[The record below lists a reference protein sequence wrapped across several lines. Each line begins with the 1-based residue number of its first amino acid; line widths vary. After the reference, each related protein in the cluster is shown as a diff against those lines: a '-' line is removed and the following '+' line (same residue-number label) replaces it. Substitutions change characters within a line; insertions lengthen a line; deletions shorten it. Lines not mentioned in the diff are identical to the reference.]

1 MELEINDKCQLIVSG
16 MWDVE
21 NFNSGTQDKIEVLVY
36 WDDYTKYQIVTN
48 RTTDSLVWD
57 LPKDGWFQYFQINLN
72 KNIDIDKNDPE
83 ALINHVNSSANST
96 DFKKKDIFSICK
108 LRNCTI
114 ELEKESIHNFINHHK
129 EYSCKKIKGQSTKD
143 LLLIAVFVLE
153 NLIVKGKYLD
163 ATMIVESLSTCDTLC
178 KSNKSQTCNCND

>member
-1 MELEINDKCQLIVSG
+1 M
-16 MWDVE
+16 
-21 NFNSGTQDKIEVLVY
+21 
-36 WDDYTKYQIVTN
+36 
-48 RTTDSLVWD
+48 
-57 LPKDGWFQYFQINLN
+57 N